1 MRKKNLGL
9 LILLF
14 FPLLVFSAYSQES
27 RSTSEALNK
36 LKDLPGVKSVQPAA
50 NQGRGGAARGEVYA
64 LVLEQPVDHQKPDG
78 AKFQQRVFVTHVG
91 YDKPVVLNTEGY
103 AAFGIGDSGELGAM
117 LGSCNVVTVEH
128 RYFGSSVPSPLD
140 WKYLTVKNAADDLHV
155 VVSSLK
161 KLYTGKWISTG
172 TSKGGQTALFY
183 KCYYPEDVN
192 ATVAYVAPVNV
203 AQEDPRYDIFINT
216 VSDEA
221 TRKKIKE
228 FQIAMFK
235 REAEILPLLHLK
247 EADYSMGAAKAYEYG
262 ILEYPYYLWQYAVN
276 PYTVPAPDAPAQ
288 VLADHYI
295 KTNTIFYYS
304 DRGKK
309 LFEPFLYQ
317 AFTEIGYYNYD
328 ITDFKQ
334 YMKVLKEPT
343 NLDIC
348 PLGTKETIVYNP
360 DTMAFVFNFL
370 QYKAQNVIF
379 IYGDLDI
386 YSATQM
392 QLLGRT
398 NSVKI
403 VVEGQHHGARIS
415 SFSPEQKELF
425 YSNLEKWLDMKLT
438 RP

>member
-1 MRKKNLGL
+1 
-9 LILLF
+9 
-14 FPLLVFSAYSQES
+14 V
-27 RSTSEALNK
+27 LNK
-36 LKDLPGVKSVQPAA
+36 LKGLPGVKNVQLAA
-50 NQGRGGAARGEVYA
+50 SSRGGAASGESYVIMFQQA
-64 LVLEQPVDHQKPDG
+64 VDHQKTNG
-78 AKFQQRVFVTHVG
+78 AEFQQRVFVTHVG

-103 AAFGIGDSGELGAM
+103 AAMGPGSSGELGAM

-140 WKYLTVKNAADDLHV
+140 WKHLTVKNAADDLHTI
-155 VVSSLK
+155 VSSLK
-161 KLYTGKWISTG
+161 KLYAGKWISTG

-183 KCYYPEDVN
+183 KCYYPDDVN

-203 AQEDPRYDIFINT
+203 AQEDPRYDVFIKT
-216 VSDEA
+216 AGDDA
-221 TRKKIKE
+221 TRKKIKK

-235 REAEILPLLHLK
+235 REAEILPLLHLS
-247 EADYSMGAAKAYEYG
+247 EADYSIGAAKAYEYG
-262 ILEYPYYLWQYAVN
+262 VLEYPYYFWQYAVN
-276 PYTVPAPDAPAQ
+276 PDTVPAPDASAQ
-288 VLADHYI
+288 VLANHYI
-295 KTNTIFYYS
+295 KTNTIFFYS
-304 DRGKK
+304 ERGKK
-309 LFEPFLYQ
+309 MFEPFLYQ

-334 YMKVLKEPT
+334 YMKALKEPT

-348 PLGTKETIVYNP
+348 PPGTKEMIVYKP
-360 DTMAFVFNFL
+360 DTMSFVFNFL

-398 NSVKI
+398 NSIKI

-425 YSNLEKWLDMKLT
+425 YSNLEQWLDMKLT
-438 RP
+438 RQ

>member
-1 MRKKNLGL
+1 MLSK
-9 LILLF
+9 ISVLF
-14 FPLLVFSAYSQES
+14 MFLSFPMSNPWAYAQELS
-27 RSTSEALNK
+27 SPSGVLNK
-36 LKDLPGVKSVQPAA
+36 LKGLPGVKNVQLATSS
-50 NQGRGGAARGEVYA
+50 RGGAASGESYVIMFQQA
-64 LVLEQPVDHQKPDG
+64 VDHQKTNG
-78 AKFQQRVFVTHVG
+78 AEFQQRVFVTHVG

-103 AAFGIGDSGELGAM
+103 AAMGPGSSGELGAM

-140 WKYLTVKNAADDLHV
+140 WKHLTVKNAADDLHTI
-155 VVSSLK
+155 VSSLK
-161 KLYTGKWISTG
+161 KLYAGKWISTG

-183 KCYYPEDVN
+183 KCYYPDDVN

-203 AQEDPRYDIFINT
+203 AQEDPRYDVFIKT
-216 VSDEA
+216 AGDDA
-221 TRKKIKE
+221 TRKKIKK

-235 REAEILPLLHLK
+235 REAEILPLLHLS

-262 ILEYPYYLWQYAVN
+262 VLEYPYYFWQYAVN
-276 PYTVPAPDAPAQ
+276 PDTVPAPDASAQ
-288 VLADHYI
+288 VLANHYI
-295 KTNTIFYYS
+295 KTNTIFFYS
-304 DRGKK
+304 ERGKK
-309 LFEPFLYQ
+309 MFEPFLYQ

-334 YMKVLKEPT
+334 YMKALKEPT

-348 PLGTKETIVYNP
+348 PPGTKEMIVYKP
-360 DTMAFVFNFL
+360 DTMSFVFNFL

-398 NSVKI
+398 NSIKI

-415 SFSPEQKELF
+415 SFRPEQKELF
-425 YSNLEKWLDMKLT
+425 YSNLEQWLDMKLT
-438 RP
+438 RQ

>member
-1 MRKKNLGL
+1 MLSK
-9 LILLF
+9 ISVLF
-14 FPLLVFSAYSQES
+14 MFLSFPVSNPWSYAQES
-27 RSTSEALNK
+27 MSPSGVLNK
-36 LKDLPGVKSVQPAA
+36 LKGLPGVKNVQLAA
-50 NQGRGGAARGEVYA
+50 SSRGGAASGESYVIMFQQA
-64 LVLEQPVDHQKPDG
+64 VDHQKTNG
-78 AKFQQRVFVTHVG
+78 AEFQQRVFVTHVG

-103 AAFGIGDSGELGAM
+103 AAMGPGSSGELGAM

-140 WKYLTVKNAADDLHV
+140 WKHLTVKNAADDLHTI
-155 VVSSLK
+155 VSSLK
-161 KLYTGKWISTG
+161 KLYAGKWISTG

-183 KCYYPEDVN
+183 KCYYPDDVN

-203 AQEDPRYDIFINT
+203 AQEDPRYDVFIKT
-216 VSDEA
+216 AGDDV
-221 TRKKIKE
+221 TRIKIKK
-228 FQIAMFK
+228 FQNAMFK
-235 REAEILPLLHLK
+235 REAEILPLLHLS

-262 ILEYPYYLWQYAVN
+262 VLEYPYYFWQYAVN
-276 PYTVPAPDAPAQ
+276 PDTVPAPDASAQ
-288 VLADHYI
+288 VLANHYI
-295 KTNTIFYYS
+295 KTNTIFFYS
-304 DRGKK
+304 ERGKK
-309 LFEPFLYQ
+309 MFEPFLYQ

-334 YMKVLKEPT
+334 YMKALKEPT

-348 PLGTKETIVYNP
+348 PPGTKEMIVYKP
-360 DTMAFVFNFL
+360 DTMSFVFNFL

-398 NSVKI
+398 NSIKI

-425 YSNLEKWLDMKLT
+425 YSNLEQWLDMKLT
-438 RP
+438 RQ

>member
-1 MRKKNLGL
+1 MLNKNLGL
-9 LILLF
+9 LILLTF
-14 FPLLVFSAYSQES
+14 SMLDFSAYSQES
-27 RSTSEALNK
+27 GPTSETLNK
-36 LKDLPGVKSVQPAA
+36 IKSLPGVKNIQPAA
-50 NQGRGGAARGEVYA
+50 NQGRAAAGRGEVYA
-64 LVLEQPVDHQKPDG
+64 LVFEQPVDHQKPDG
-78 AKFQQRVFVTHVG
+78 AKFLQRVFVTHTG

-140 WKYLTVKNAADDLHV
+140 WKHLTVKNAADDLHAI
-155 VVSSLK
+155 VSSLK

-183 KCYYPEDVN
+183 KCYYPDDVN

-203 AQEDPRYDIFINT
+203 AQEDPRFDAFIKT
-216 VSDEA
+216 VGDEV
-221 TRKKIKE
+221 TRKRIKE

-235 REAEILPLLHLK
+235 REAEILPLLHLS

-262 ILEYPYYLWQYAVN
+262 VLEYPYYFWQYAVN
-276 PYTVPAPDAPAQ
+276 PDTVPAPDASAQ
-288 VLADHYI
+288 VLANHYI
-295 KTNTIFYYS
+295 KTNTIFFYS
-304 DRGKK
+304 ERGKK
-309 LFEPFLYQ
+309 MFEPFLYQ

-334 YMKVLKEPT
+334 YMKALKEPT

-348 PLGTKETIVYNP
+348 PPGTKEMIVYKP
-360 DTMAFVFNFL
+360 DTMSFVFNFL

-398 NSVKI
+398 NSIKI

-425 YSNLEKWLDMKLT
+425 YSNLEQWLDMKLT
-438 RP
+438 RQ

>member
-1 MRKKNLGL
+1 MLSKISVLFML
-9 LILLF
+9 LS
-14 FPLLVFSAYSQES
+14 FPVSNPWAYAQES
-27 RSTSEALNK
+27 RSPSGVLNK
-36 LKDLPGVKSVQPAA
+36 LKGLPGVKNVQLAA
-50 NQGRGGAARGEVYA
+50 SSRGGAASGESYVIMFQQA
-64 LVLEQPVDHQKPDG
+64 VDHQKTNG
-78 AKFQQRVFVTHVG
+78 AEFQQRVFVTHVG

-103 AAFGIGDSGELGAM
+103 AAMGPGSSGELGAM

-140 WKYLTVKNAADDLHV
+140 WKHLTVKNAADDLHTI
-155 VVSSLK
+155 VSSLK
-161 KLYTGKWISTG
+161 KLYAGKWISTG

-183 KCYYPEDVN
+183 KCYYPDDVN

-203 AQEDPRYDIFINT
+203 AQEDPRYDVFINT
-216 VSDEA
+216 AGDDA
-221 TRKKIKE
+221 TRKKIKK

-235 REAEILPLLHLK
+235 REAEILPLLHLS

-262 ILEYPYYLWQYAVN
+262 VLEYPYYFWQYAVN
-276 PYTVPAPDAPAQ
+276 PDTVPAPDASAQ
-288 VLADHYI
+288 VLANHYI
-295 KTNTIFYYS
+295 KTNTIFFYS
-304 DRGKK
+304 ERGKK
-309 LFEPFLYQ
+309 MFEPFLYQ

-334 YMKVLKEPT
+334 YMKALKEPT

-348 PLGTKETIVYNP
+348 PPGTKEMIVYKP
-360 DTMAFVFNFL
+360 DTMSFVFNFL

-398 NSVKI
+398 NSIKI

-425 YSNLEKWLDMKLT
+425 YSYLEQWLDMKLT
-438 RP
+438 RQ

>member
-1 MRKKNLGL
+1 MLSKISVLFML
-9 LILLF
+9 LS
-14 FPLLVFSAYSQES
+14 FPVSNPSAYAQES
-27 RSTSEALNK
+27 TSPSGVLNK
-36 LKDLPGVKSVQPAA
+36 LKGLPGVKTVQLAA
-50 NQGRGGAARGEVYA
+50 SSRGRAASGESYVIMFQQA
-64 LVLEQPVDHQKPDG
+64 VDHQKTNG
-78 AKFQQRVFVTHVG
+78 AEFQQRVFVTHVG

-103 AAFGIGDSGELGAM
+103 AAMGPGSSGELAAM

-128 RYFGSSVPSPLD
+128 RYFGSSAPSPLD
-140 WKYLTVKNAADDLHV
+140 WKHLTVKNAADDLHAI
-155 VVSSLK
+155 VSSLK
-161 KLYTGKWISTG
+161 KLYAGKWISTG

-183 KCYYPEDVN
+183 KCYYPDDVN

-203 AQEDPRYDIFINT
+203 AQEDPRYDVFIKT
-216 VSDEA
+216 AGDDA
-221 TRKKIKE
+221 TRKKIKK

-235 REAEILPLLHLK
+235 REAEILPLLHLS

-262 ILEYPYYLWQYAVN
+262 VLEYPYYFWQYAVN
-276 PYTVPAPDAPAQ
+276 PDTVPAPDASAQ
-288 VLADHYI
+288 VLANHYI
-295 KTNTIFYYS
+295 KTNTIFFYS

-309 LFEPFLYQ
+309 MFEPFLYQ

-334 YMKVLKEPT
+334 YMKALKEPT

-348 PLGTKETIVYNP
+348 PPGTKEMIVYKP
-360 DTMAFVFNFL
+360 DTMSFVFNFL
-370 QYKAQNVIF
+370 QYKARNVIF

-398 NSVKI
+398 NSIKI

-425 YSNLEKWLDMKLT
+425 YSNLEQWLDMKLT
-438 RP
+438 RQ

>member
-1 MRKKNLGL
+1 MLSKISVLFML
-9 LILLF
+9 LS
-14 FPLLVFSAYSQES
+14 FPVSNPWAYAQES
-27 RSTSEALNK
+27 RSPSGVLNK
-36 LKDLPGVKSVQPAA
+36 LKGLPGVKNVQLAA
-50 NQGRGGAARGEVYA
+50 SSRGGAASGESYVIMFQQA
-64 LVLEQPVDHQKPDG
+64 VDHQKTNG
-78 AKFQQRVFVTHVG
+78 AEFQQRVFVTHVG

-103 AAFGIGDSGELGAM
+103 AAMGPGSSGELGAM

-140 WKYLTVKNAADDLHV
+140 WKHLTVKNAADDLHTI
-155 VVSSLK
+155 VSSLK
-161 KLYTGKWISTG
+161 KLYAGKWISTG

-183 KCYYPEDVN
+183 KCYYPDDVN
-192 ATVAYVAPVNV
+192 ATVAYVAPINV
-203 AQEDPRYDIFINT
+203 AQEDPRYDVFIKT
-216 VSDEA
+216 AGDDA
-221 TRKKIKE
+221 TRKKIKK

-235 REAEILPLLHLK
+235 REAEILPLLHLS

-262 ILEYPYYLWQYAVN
+262 VLEYPYYFWQYAVN
-276 PYTVPAPDAPAQ
+276 PDTVPAPDASAQ
-288 VLADHYI
+288 VLANHYI
-295 KTNTIFYYS
+295 KTNTIFFYS
-304 DRGKK
+304 ERGKK
-309 LFEPFLYQ
+309 MFEPFLYQ

-334 YMKVLKEPT
+334 YMKALKEPT

-348 PLGTKETIVYNP
+348 PPGTKEMIVYKP
-360 DTMAFVFNFL
+360 DTMSFVFNFL

-398 NSVKI
+398 NSIKI

-425 YSNLEKWLDMKLT
+425 YSNLEQWLDMKLT
-438 RP
+438 RQ

>member
-1 MRKKNLGL
+1 MLSKISVLFML
-9 LILLF
+9 LS
-14 FPLLVFSAYSQES
+14 FPVSNPSAYAQES
-27 RSTSEALNK
+27 RSPSGVLNK
-36 LKDLPGVKSVQPAA
+36 LKGLPGVKNVQLAA
-50 NQGRGGAARGEVYA
+50 SSRGGAASGESYVIMFQQA
-64 LVLEQPVDHQKPDG
+64 VDHQKTNG
-78 AKFQQRVFVTHVG
+78 AEFQQRVFVTHVG

-103 AAFGIGDSGELGAM
+103 AAMGPGSSGELGAM

-140 WKYLTVKNAADDLHV
+140 WKHLTVKNAADDLHTI
-155 VVSSLK
+155 VSSLK
-161 KLYTGKWISTG
+161 KLYAGKWISTG

-183 KCYYPEDVN
+183 KCYYPDDVN

-203 AQEDPRYDIFINT
+203 AQEDPRYDVFIKT
-216 VSDEA
+216 AGDDA
-221 TRKKIKE
+221 TRKKIKK

-235 REAEILPLLHLK
+235 REAEILPLLHLS

-262 ILEYPYYLWQYAVN
+262 VLEYPYYFWQYAVN
-276 PYTVPAPDAPAQ
+276 PDTVPAPDASAQ
-288 VLADHYI
+288 VLANHYI
-295 KTNTIFYYS
+295 KTNTIFFYS
-304 DRGKK
+304 ERGKK
-309 LFEPFLYQ
+309 MFEPFLYQ

-334 YMKVLKEPT
+334 YMKALKEPT

-348 PLGTKETIVYNP
+348 PPGTKEMIVYKP
-360 DTMAFVFNFL
+360 DTMSFVFNFL

-398 NSVKI
+398 NSIKI

-425 YSNLEKWLDMKLT
+425 YSNLEQWLDMKLT
-438 RP
+438 RQ

>member
-1 MRKKNLGL
+1 MLSKISVLFML
-9 LILLF
+9 LS
-14 FPLLVFSAYSQES
+14 FPVSNPWAYAQES
-27 RSTSEALNK
+27 RSPSGVLNK
-36 LKDLPGVKSVQPAA
+36 LKGLPGVKNVQLAA
-50 NQGRGGAARGEVYA
+50 SSRGGAASGESYVIMFQQA
-64 LVLEQPVDHQKPDG
+64 VDHQKTNG
-78 AKFQQRVFVTHVG
+78 AEFQQRVFVTHVG

-103 AAFGIGDSGELGAM
+103 AAMGPGSSGELGAM

-140 WKYLTVKNAADDLHV
+140 WKHLTVKNAADDLHTI
-155 VVSSLK
+155 VSSLK
-161 KLYTGKWISTG
+161 KLYAGKWISTG
-172 TSKGGQTALFY
+172 TSKGGQTALFF
-183 KCYYPEDVN
+183 KCYYPDDVN

-203 AQEDPRYDIFINT
+203 AQEDPRYDVFIKT
-216 VSDEA
+216 AGDDA
-221 TRKKIKE
+221 TRKKIKK

-235 REAEILPLLHLK
+235 REAEILPLLHLS

-262 ILEYPYYLWQYAVN
+262 VLEYPYYFWQYAVN
-276 PYTVPAPDAPAQ
+276 PDTVPAPDASAQ
-288 VLADHYI
+288 VLANHYI
-295 KTNTIFYYS
+295 KTNTIFFYS
-304 DRGKK
+304 ERGKK
-309 LFEPFLYQ
+309 MFEPFLYQ

-334 YMKVLKEPT
+334 YMKALKEPT

-348 PLGTKETIVYNP
+348 PPGTKEMIVYKP
-360 DTMAFVFNFL
+360 DTMSFVFNFL

-398 NSVKI
+398 NSIKI

-425 YSNLEKWLDMKLT
+425 YSNLEQWLDMKLT
-438 RP
+438 RQ

>member
-1 MRKKNLGL
+1 MLNKNLGL
-9 LILLF
+9 LILLTF
-14 FPLLVFSAYSQES
+14 SMLDFSAYSQES
-27 RSTSEALNK
+27 GPTSETLNK
-36 LKDLPGVKSVQPAA
+36 IKSLPGVKNIQPAA
-50 NQGRGGAARGEVYA
+50 NQGRAAAGRGEVYA
-64 LVLEQPVDHQKPDG
+64 LVFEQPVDHQKPDG
-78 AKFQQRVFVTHVG
+78 AKFLQRVFVTHTG

-140 WKYLTVKNAADDLHV
+140 WKYLTVKNAADDLHAI
-155 VVSSLK
+155 VSSLK
-161 KLYTGKWISTG
+161 KLYTGKWISAG

-183 KCYYPEDVN
+183 KCYYPDDVN

-203 AQEDPRYDIFINT
+203 AQEDPRFDAFIKT
-216 VSDEA
+216 VGDEV
-221 TRKKIKE
+221 TRKRIKE

-235 REAEILPLLHLK
+235 REAEILPLLHLN

-262 ILEYPYYLWQYAVN
+262 VLEYPYYFWQYALQPN
-276 PYTVPAPDAPAQ
+276 NVPAPDASAQ
-288 VLADHYI
+288 ALADHYM

-309 LFEPFLYQ
+309 QFEPFLYQ

-328 ITDFKQ
+328 ITDFKTV
-334 YMKVLKEPT
+334 MKVLKEPT

-348 PLGTKETIVYNP
+348 PPGTKETIAYAP

-370 QYKAQNVIF
+370 RYKAQNVIF

-398 NSVKI
+398 NSIKI
-403 VVEGQHHGARIS
+403 VVEGRHHGARIS
-415 SFSPEQKELF
+415 SFSPEQKELLH
-425 YSNLEKWLDMKLT
+425 SNLEKWLDMKLA

>member
-1 MRKKNLGL
+1 MLSKISVLFML
-9 LILLF
+9 LS
-14 FPLLVFSAYSQES
+14 FPVSNPSAYAQES
-27 RSTSEALNK
+27 RSPSGVLNK
-36 LKDLPGVKSVQPAA
+36 LKGLPGVKNVQLAA
-50 NQGRGGAARGEVYA
+50 SSRGGAASGESYVIMFQQA
-64 LVLEQPVDHQKPDG
+64 VDHQKTNG
-78 AKFQQRVFVTHVG
+78 AEFQQRVFVTHVG

-103 AAFGIGDSGELGAM
+103 AAMGPGSSGELGAM

-140 WKYLTVKNAADDLHV
+140 WKHLTVKNAADDLHTI
-155 VVSSLK
+155 VSSLK
-161 KLYTGKWISTG
+161 KLYAGKWISTG

-183 KCYYPEDVN
+183 KCYYPDDVN

-203 AQEDPRYDIFINT
+203 AQEDPRYDVFIKT
-216 VSDEA
+216 AGDDA
-221 TRKKIKE
+221 TRKKIKK

-235 REAEILPLLHLK
+235 REAEILPLLHLS
-247 EADYSMGAAKAYEYG
+247 EADYSIGAAKAYEYG
-262 ILEYPYYLWQYAVN
+262 VLEYPYYFWQYAVN
-276 PYTVPAPDAPAQ
+276 PDTVPAPDASAQ
-288 VLADHYI
+288 VLANHYI
-295 KTNTIFYYS
+295 KTNTIFFYS
-304 DRGKK
+304 ERGKK
-309 LFEPFLYQ
+309 MFEPFLYQ

-334 YMKVLKEPT
+334 YMKALKEPT

-348 PLGTKETIVYNP
+348 PPGTKEMIVYKP
-360 DTMAFVFNFL
+360 DTMSFVFNFL

-398 NSVKI
+398 NSIKI

-425 YSNLEKWLDMKLT
+425 YSNLEQWLDMKLT
-438 RP
+438 RQ

>member
-1 MRKKNLGL
+1 MLSKISVLFML
-9 LILLF
+9 LS
-14 FPLLVFSAYSQES
+14 FPVSNPWAYAQES
-27 RSTSEALNK
+27 RSPSGVLNK
-36 LKDLPGVKSVQPAA
+36 LKGLPGVKNVQLAA
-50 NQGRGGAARGEVYA
+50 SSRGGAASGESYVIMFQQA
-64 LVLEQPVDHQKPDG
+64 VDHQKTNG
-78 AKFQQRVFVTHVG
+78 AEFQQRVFVTHVG

-103 AAFGIGDSGELGAM
+103 AAMGPGSSGELGAM

-140 WKYLTVKNAADDLHV
+140 WKHLTVKNAADDLHTI
-155 VVSSLK
+155 VSSLK
-161 KLYTGKWISTG
+161 KLYAGKWISTG

-183 KCYYPEDVN
+183 KCYYPDDVN

-203 AQEDPRYDIFINT
+203 AQEDPRYDVFIKT
-216 VSDEA
+216 AGDDA
-221 TRKKIKE
+221 TRKKIKK

-235 REAEILPLLHLK
+235 RETEILPLLHLS

-262 ILEYPYYLWQYAVN
+262 VLEYPYYFWQYAVN
-276 PYTVPAPDAPAQ
+276 PDTVPAPDASAQ
-288 VLADHYI
+288 VLANHYI
-295 KTNTIFYYS
+295 KTNTIFFYS
-304 DRGKK
+304 ERGKK
-309 LFEPFLYQ
+309 MFEPFLYQ

-334 YMKVLKEPT
+334 YMKALKEPT

-348 PLGTKETIVYNP
+348 PPGTKEMIVYKP
-360 DTMAFVFNFL
+360 DTMSFVFNFL

-398 NSVKI
+398 NSIKI

-425 YSNLEKWLDMKLT
+425 YSNLEQWLDMKLT
-438 RP
+438 RQ

>member
-1 MRKKNLGL
+1 MLSKISVLFML
-9 LILLF
+9 LS
-14 FPLLVFSAYSQES
+14 FPVSNPWAYAQES
-27 RSTSEALNK
+27 RSPSGVLNK
-36 LKDLPGVKSVQPAA
+36 LKGLPGVKNVQLAA
-50 NQGRGGAARGEVYA
+50 SSRGGAASGESYVIMFQQA
-64 LVLEQPVDHQKPDG
+64 VDHQKTNG
-78 AKFQQRVFVTHVG
+78 AEFQQRVFVTHVG

-103 AAFGIGDSGELGAM
+103 AAMGPGSSGELGAM

-140 WKYLTVKNAADDLHV
+140 WKHLTVKNAADDLHTI
-155 VVSSLK
+155 VSSLK
-161 KLYTGKWISTG
+161 KLYAGKWISTG

-183 KCYYPEDVN
+183 KCYYPDDVN

-203 AQEDPRYDIFINT
+203 AQEDPRYDVFIKT
-216 VSDEA
+216 AGDDA
-221 TRKKIKE
+221 TRKKIKK

-235 REAEILPLLHLK
+235 REAEILPLLHLS

-262 ILEYPYYLWQYAVN
+262 VLEYPYYFWQYAVN
-276 PYTVPAPDAPAQ
+276 PDTVPAPDASAQ
-288 VLADHYI
+288 VLANHYI
-295 KTNTIFYYS
+295 KTNTIFFYS
-304 DRGKK
+304 ERGKK
-309 LFEPFLYQ
+309 MFEPFLYQ

-334 YMKVLKEPT
+334 YMKALKEPT

-348 PLGTKETIVYNP
+348 PPGTKEMIVYKP
-360 DTMAFVFNFL
+360 DTMSFVFNFL

-398 NSVKI
+398 NSIKI

-425 YSNLEKWLDMKLT
+425 YSNLEQWLDMKLT
-438 RP
+438 RQ

>member
-1 MRKKNLGL
+1 
-9 LILLF
+9 
-14 FPLLVFSAYSQES
+14 V
-27 RSTSEALNK
+27 LNK
-36 LKDLPGVKSVQPAA
+36 LKGLPGVKNVQLAA
-50 NQGRGGAARGEVYA
+50 SSRGGAASGESYVIMFQQA
-64 LVLEQPVDHQKPDG
+64 VDHQKTNG
-78 AKFQQRVFVTHVG
+78 AEFQQRVFVTHVG

-103 AAFGIGDSGELGAM
+103 AAMGPGSSGELGAM

-140 WKYLTVKNAADDLHV
+140 WKHLTVKNAADDLHTI
-155 VVSSLK
+155 VSSLK
-161 KLYTGKWISTG
+161 KLYAGKWISTG

-183 KCYYPEDVN
+183 KCYYPDDVN

-203 AQEDPRYDIFINT
+203 AQEDPRYDVFINT
-216 VSDEA
+216 AGDDA
-221 TRKKIKE
+221 TRKKIKK

-235 REAEILPLLHLK
+235 REAEILPLLHLS

-262 ILEYPYYLWQYAVN
+262 VLEYPYYFWQYAVN
-276 PYTVPAPDAPAQ
+276 PDTVPAPDASAQ
-288 VLADHYI
+288 VLANHYI
-295 KTNTIFYYS
+295 KTNTIFFYS
-304 DRGKK
+304 ERGKK
-309 LFEPFLYQ
+309 MFEPFLYQ

-334 YMKVLKEPT
+334 YMKALKEPT

-348 PLGTKETIVYNP
+348 PPGTKEMIVYKP
-360 DTMAFVFNFL
+360 DTMSFVFNFL

-398 NSVKI
+398 NSIKI

-425 YSNLEKWLDMKLT
+425 YSNLEQWLDMKLT
-438 RP
+438 RQ